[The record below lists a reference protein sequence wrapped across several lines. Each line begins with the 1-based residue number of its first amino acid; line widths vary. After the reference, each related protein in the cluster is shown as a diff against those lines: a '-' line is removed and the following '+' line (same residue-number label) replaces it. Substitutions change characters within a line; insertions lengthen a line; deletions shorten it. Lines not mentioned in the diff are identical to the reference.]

1 MWKTHHLYIIQNA
14 NEGFP
19 VAFPHLFVC
28 CRDIS
33 WVFLRA
39 KASPIRPG
47 PMGMRHHSQVLNAEV
62 WHGPHHR
69 LLVGCCLE
77 EWSGG
82 SLLGYSRSRYV
93 CVYIYIYVYIWS
105 PPAGDTKYTNIYT
118 HTKVVANWSFYS
130 LGACYTLPAWPRQ
143 RQGHADENH
152 DFSFDIWSSD
162 WNSCKS
168 PQTDWWMGSENG
180 VSQNPIVNH
189 QASNRK
195 T

>member
-1 MWKTHHLYIIQNA
+1 MRVSPWLFHIFLYAAATFHGFSSVPKPAPFALGPWACATIARFWTLKFGMALII
-14 NEGFP
+14 G
-19 VAFPHLFVC
+19 
-28 CRDIS
+28 S
-33 WVFLRA
+33 
-39 KASPIRPG
+39 
-47 PMGMRHHSQVLNAEV
+47 
-62 WHGPHHR
+62 
-69 LLVGCCLE
+69 
-77 EWSGG
+77 WSGAAWKNG
-82 SLLGYSRSRYV
+82 LVAVYWDILGPGMCV
-93 CVYIYIYVYIWS
+93 CIYICIYIWS

>member
-1 MWKTHHLYIIQNA
+1 M
-14 NEGFP
+14 
-19 VAFPHLFVC
+19 AFPHLFVC

-39 KASPIRPG
+39 KASPICPG
-47 PMGMRHHSQVLNAEV
+47 PMGMRHHRQVLNAEV

-82 SLLGYSRSRYV
+82 SLLGYSRYV
-93 CVYIYIYVYIWS
+93 CVYICIYIYICIYMYIYIYTHIYIYIRS

-162 WNSCKS
+162 
-168 PQTDWWMGSENG
+168 
-180 VSQNPIVNH
+180 
-189 QASNRK
+189 
-195 T
+195 

>member
-1 MWKTHHLYIIQNA
+1 MRVSPWLFHIFLYAAATFHGFSSVPKPAPFALGPWACATIARFWTLKSGMALII
-14 NEGFP
+14 G
-19 VAFPHLFVC
+19 
-28 CRDIS
+28 S
-33 WVFLRA
+33 
-39 KASPIRPG
+39 
-47 PMGMRHHSQVLNAEV
+47 
-62 WHGPHHR
+62 
-69 LLVGCCLE
+69 
-77 EWSGG
+77 WSGAAWKNG
-82 SLLGYSRSRYV
+82 LVAVYWDILGM
-93 CVYIYIYVYIWS
+93 CVYIYICIYIYIYICIYTHIYIYTV
-105 PPAGDTKYTNIYT
+105 PPSRGYKIYKYIHT

-168 PQTDWWMGSENG
+168 LQTDWRMGSENG

-189 QASNRK
+189 QVSNRK

>member
-1 MWKTHHLYIIQNA
+1 M
-14 NEGFP
+14 
-19 VAFPHLFVC
+19 AFPHLFVC

-82 SLLGYSRSRYV
+82 SLLGYSRYV
-93 CVYIYIYVYIWS
+93 CVYIYG
-105 PPAGDTKYTNIYT
+105 PPQQGIQNIQTYIYT
-118 HTKVVANWSFYS
+118 HK
-130 LGACYTLPAWPRQ
+130 
-143 RQGHADENH
+143 
-152 DFSFDIWSSD
+152 
-162 WNSCKS
+162 
-168 PQTDWWMGSENG
+168 
-180 VSQNPIVNH
+180 
-189 QASNRK
+189 
-195 T
+195 